1 MVAAMALAPAP
12 SPIAVLGTA
21 WMESG
26 GSLSDRPSLQV
37 SIPPY
42 CFNRPG
48 GGQVAQCPDPARDV
62 GCEEDQV
69 PCPRELC
76 CAVPE
81 KGQRSAYQAKE
92 LGSYRSLLCPG
103 LSQISCVTLSRQL
116 TGHSEKSCLSFRG
129 GREHQMAHSR
139 FPSVVFAVSPEG
151 QAFPV

>member
-26 GSLSDRPSLQV
+26 GSLSDKPSLQV

-62 GCEEDQV
+62 GCEEDRV

-92 LGSYRSLLCPG
+92 LGTLPKPPVPRPITDQLC
-103 LSQISCVTLSRQL
+103 
-116 TGHSEKSCLSFRG
+116 H
-129 GREHQMAHSR
+129 
-139 FPSVVFAVSPEG
+139 PE
-151 QAFPV
+151 QATHRAQ